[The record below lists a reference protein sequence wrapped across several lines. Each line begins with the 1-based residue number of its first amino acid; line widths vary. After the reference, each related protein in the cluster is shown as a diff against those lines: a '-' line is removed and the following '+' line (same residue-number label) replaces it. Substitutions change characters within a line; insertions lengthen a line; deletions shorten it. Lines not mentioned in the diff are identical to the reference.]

1 MILDRLYCSYDFVNY
16 LLKNNYK
23 FVIRFR
29 NNCKNYDKITK
40 NNEIRILTYYDEHN
54 NNITYE
60 KYDNY
65 INHKKNKKC
74 KNVKVNKKLLEENNN
89 KNKFKSVDIT
99 MKYEYNL
106 VTNLNVDTY
115 TDNQIKNLYKER
127 W

>member
-1 MILDRLYCSYDFVNY
+1 LILDRLYCSYDFVNY